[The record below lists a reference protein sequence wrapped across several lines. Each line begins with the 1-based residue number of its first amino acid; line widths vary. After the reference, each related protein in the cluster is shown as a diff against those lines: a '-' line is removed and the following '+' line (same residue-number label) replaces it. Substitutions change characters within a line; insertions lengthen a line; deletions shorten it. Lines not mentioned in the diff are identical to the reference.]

1 MLGFCDVFSAGID
14 YLGIKSTIYINAGVA
29 LFNLEKMRKDKKT
42 FELLNLTDSNVIL
55 LSVDQTALNFVLYP
69 KLGRLPSKY
78 GIFNFEDKSDLNFYL
93 KLIRHKFHFEELEE
107 AFNNPAIIHFQ
118 LCSPKP
124 WFHNSLY
131 KKDYTN
137 CAQRQN
143 CSCFKYFDLCHS
155 IANKTDFYEE
165 IKNLTCIK

>member
-1 MLGFCDVFSAGID
+1 MLGFFDVPSSGID
-14 YLGIKSTIYINAGVA
+14 YLGINSTTYINAGVS
-29 LFNLEKMRKDKKT
+29 LFNLEKMRKDNKT
-42 FELLNLTDSNVIL
+42 FEFLNLTDSNVNLI
-55 LSVDQTALNFVLYP
+55 SVDQTALNYVLYP

-78 GIFNFEDKSDLNFYL
+78 GLFNFEDKSDLNFYL
-93 KLIRHKFHFEELEE
+93 KLIRPKFPLEELEE

-143 CSCFKYFDLCHS
+143 CSCFKYFDLWHS